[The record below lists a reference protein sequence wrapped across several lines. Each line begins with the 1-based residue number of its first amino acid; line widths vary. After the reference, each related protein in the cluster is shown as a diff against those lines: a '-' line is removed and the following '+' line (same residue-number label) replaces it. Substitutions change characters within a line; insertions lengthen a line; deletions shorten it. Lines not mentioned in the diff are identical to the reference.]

1 VRPSAV
7 GRFRTVT
14 LPDWPELRERMLAPK
29 PAFVFTAYAIGR
41 DPLKVRYDGAGA
53 FTLAETGTTLVGEAW
68 VTSAVE
74 PQRFVRLRDAHG
86 EVTGREEAG
95 RPSLIAE
102 VQGLRGSTTM
112 RLWIDEEVG
121 CIVRMERVNDPAP
134 LVVLDDLTLDGQS
147 AADSGNGTFENTRQS
162 TTS

>member
-1 VRPSAV
+1 MRRDAV
-7 GRFRTVT
+7 ARLRAVT
-14 LPDWPELRERMLAPK
+14 LPDWAELRERMLAPK
-29 PAFVFTAYAIGR
+29 PPFRFTAYAIGR

-53 FTLAETGTTLVGEAW
+53 FSLAETGTTLVGEAW
-68 VTSAVE
+68 ITSAVE
-74 PQRFVRLRDAHG
+74 PQRFVRLRDAQG

-112 RLWIDEEVG
+112 RLWVDEEVG

-134 LVVLDDLTLDGQS
+134 LVVLDDLAVDGQS
-147 AADSGNGTFENTRQS
+147 AADSGNGTFENTRHS

>member
-1 VRPSAV
+1 
-7 GRFRTVT
+7 
-14 LPDWPELRERMLAPK
+14 MLAPK

-53 FTLAETGTTLVGEAW
+53 FSLAETGTTLVGEAW
-68 VTSAVE
+68 ITSAVE

-86 EVTGREEAG
+86 EVTGREDEAG
-95 RPSLIAE
+95 RPRLIAE
-102 VQGLRGSTTM
+102 VRGLRGSTTM

-121 CIVRMERVNDPAP
+121 CIVRMERTDDPAP
-134 LVVLDDLTLDGQS
+134 LVVLDDLRIDDQS
-147 AADSGNGTFENTRQS
+147 AADSGSGTLENTRHN

>member
-1 VRPSAV
+1 MI
-7 GRFRTVT
+7 

-53 FTLAETGTTLVGEAW
+53 FTLAETGTTLMGEAW

-86 EVTGREEAG
+86 EVTGREETG
-95 RPSLIAE
+95 RPSVIAE
-102 VQGLRGSTTM
+102 VQGLRGSAAM
-112 RLWIDEEVG
+112 RLWVDEEVG

-134 LVVLDDLTLDGQS
+134 LVVLDDLAVDGHS
-147 AADSGNGTFENTRQS
+147 AADSGSGTFENTRQS